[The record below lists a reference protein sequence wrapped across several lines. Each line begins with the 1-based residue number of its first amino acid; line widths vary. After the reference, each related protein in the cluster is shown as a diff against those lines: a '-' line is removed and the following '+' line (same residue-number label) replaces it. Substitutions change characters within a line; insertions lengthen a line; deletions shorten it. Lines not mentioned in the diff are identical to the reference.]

1 MWARVKGKTENAL
14 LRMPFKAAYM
24 LRPAY
29 IQPLKGVRSSTWFTQ
44 LFYTLVGPLYSLWRL
59 LIPQYV
65 TTTAN
70 VGKALIEVT
79 AEGSETKVL
88 RTRDINRL
96 AVRRG
101 GA

>member
-1 MWARVKGKTENAL
+1 MPSKG
-14 LRMPFKAAYM
+14 AYM

-44 LFYTLVGPLYSLWRL
+44 PFQPCSARCTSWRL

-70 VGKALIEVT
+70 V
-79 AEGSETKVL
+79 
-88 RTRDINRL
+88 
-96 AVRRG
+96 VRR
-101 GA
+101 